1 MTAYR
6 SLRLHRLT
14 CQRVLALTIPV
25 LLAGVMSGT
34 GPARA
39 AVGASGSQAAA
50 AQGHVLGWGL
60 NEFGELGVGDTMD
73 RTTPVQVN
81 GRFGL
86 RASSAR
92 IGDFLI
98 AVNSAGQVFTSG
110 SGTDGELG
118 TGRFVDHSWRPVKAR
133 LPRGVRVRSAR
144 EGFHFAVAVSAAGRV
159 LAWGVGGLG
168 QLGNGQLRNR
178 NAPVYVQLPRGV
190 KVTAV
195 SAFNEGAIA
204 LTSTGRVL
212 AWGYNFDGELG
223 DGRKSDSRLPVW
235 VSLAR
240 NTKVTSIA
248 AGAFQLFAVT
258 STGGLLAWGD
268 NNAGQLGIGH
278 AGGLS
283 RIPVR
288 VHLPRGVKVVS
299 ASAGQ
304 AHSLALTSTGRVLAW
319 GDNSQGQLG
328 TGNRQDASAP
338 VWVRLPKV
346 AHITSIAAGQYHSLA
361 LTRGGKMIGWGGDGY
376 GQMGDG
382 GFDDFLT
389 PATLFVPA
397 SKVLAIGAGPLAD
410 DSVAVVDQLIS

>member
-1 MTAYR
+1 MTADR
-6 SLRLHRLT
+6 SARL
-14 CQRVLALTIPV
+14 QRPISQSILALTVPV
-25 LLAGVMSGT
+25 LLVGVMTGT
-34 GPARA
+34 GPASA
-39 AVGASGSQAAA
+39 AASA
-50 AQGHVLGWGL
+50 AQGHVLAWGL
-60 NEFGELGVGDTMD
+60 NEFGELGVGDAMD
-73 RTTPVQVN
+73 RTTPAEVN
-81 GRFGL
+81 GPFGL

-98 AVNSAGQVFTSG
+98 AVNSSGQVFTSG
-110 SGTDGELG
+110 RGADGELG
-118 TGRFVDHSWRPVKAR
+118 TGKFVDHAWRPVKAR
-133 LPRGVRVRSAR
+133 LPRGIKVRSAR
-144 EGFHFAVAVSAAGRV
+144 EGVHFAVAVTTAGKV
-159 LAWGVGGLG
+159 LAWGLGGLG
-168 QLGNGQLRNR
+168 QLGNGHLANR
-178 NAPVYVQLPRGV
+178 NAPVYVKLPRGV

-195 SAFNEGAIA
+195 SAFNDGAIA
-204 LTSTGRVL
+204 LTTTGRVL

-223 DGRKSDSRLPVW
+223 DGKKSDSRTPVW
-235 VSLAR
+235 VRLPR
-240 NTKVTSIA
+240 NTKATSIA
-248 AGAFQLFAVT
+248 AGTFHLFAVT

-283 RIPVR
+283 RVPVR
-288 VHLPRGVKVVS
+288 VRLPRGVKVVS

-304 AHSLALTSTGRVLAW
+304 SDSLALTSTGRVLAW

-338 VWVRLPKV
+338 VWVHLPKA

-361 LTRGGKMIGWGGDGY
+361 LTRGGKMIGWGDDGY

-389 PATLFVPA
+389 PATLFVPTN
-397 SKVLAIGAGPLAD
+397 KVFAIGAGPMAD